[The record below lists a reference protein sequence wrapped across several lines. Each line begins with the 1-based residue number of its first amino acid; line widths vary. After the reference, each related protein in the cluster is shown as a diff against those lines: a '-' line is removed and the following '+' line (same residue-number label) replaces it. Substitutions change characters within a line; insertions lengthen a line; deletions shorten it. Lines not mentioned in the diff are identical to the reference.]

1 MKRIEAP
8 EFNPS
13 TNYGEEYWKT
23 FLQNEISCAL
33 IREVAEKK
41 TQLTELISQIEVFS
55 PSYRIS
61 KTSTID

>member
-1 MKRIEAP
+1 MEAP

-41 TQLTELISQIEVFS
+41 AQLTELISQIEVLS
-55 PSYRIS
+55 SSSRIY
-61 KTSTID
+61 KMSTID